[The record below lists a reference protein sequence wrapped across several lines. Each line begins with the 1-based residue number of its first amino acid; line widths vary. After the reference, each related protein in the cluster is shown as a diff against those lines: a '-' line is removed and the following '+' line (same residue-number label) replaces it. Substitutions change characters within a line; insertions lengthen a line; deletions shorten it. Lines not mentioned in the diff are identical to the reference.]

1 MPLGLYKDLMRSA
14 TPMTVEQLAEEAKAQ
29 PLLVGTIACL
39 VDLMREAYTDSIA
52 RVLRVISVVELV
64 NEVDRDLYAASPVA
78 EVMASTAMTAAGK
91 ALVSLT
97 LYPHSILEPD
107 RSSWDQSANSM
118 AKFPEFLEQRE
129 FSCPSDPE
137 DGLFQYAFG
146 TRLGAFEH
154 WSRDAKVFDNFNVFH
169 RMDESWLSWYPVKSR
184 LLEGLDQS
192 SAVLVD
198 IGGGKGQNLHE
209 FSETFPQEHGRL
221 ILQDR
226 LSVIDDIESL
236 NGSIK
241 RQAHNFF
248 TPQPVEGARTYF
260 FSRIFHDWS
269 DERCREILRNLRSAM
284 TGRYSKLL
292 IHDFVLSDTDCF
304 ILQAGFDTHM
314 MCMHAGMERTRHR
327 WEYFLHESGFQ
338 VVRFWIPPDDSER
351 IIEAE

>member
-29 PLLVGTIACL
+29 PLLVGTIASL

-64 NEVDRDLYAASPVA
+64 NEVDRDLYAASPVT

-154 WSRDAKVFDNFNVFH
+154 WSRDAKVFDNFNVY
-169 RMDESWLSWYPVKSR
+169 DNS
-184 LLEGLDQS
+184 
-192 SAVLVD
+192 
-198 IGGGKGQNLHE
+198 
-209 FSETFPQEHGRL
+209 
-221 ILQDR
+221 
-226 LSVIDDIESL
+226 
-236 NGSIK
+236 
-241 RQAHNFF
+241 
-248 TPQPVEGARTYF
+248 
-260 FSRIFHDWS
+260 
-269 DERCREILRNLRSAM
+269 
-284 TGRYSKLL
+284 
-292 IHDFVLSDTDCF
+292 
-304 ILQAGFDTHM
+304 
-314 MCMHAGMERTRHR
+314 MCMTISMCISAASTGWTSRGSVGILSSR
-327 WEYFLHESGFQ
+327 GFWKDSIRARQ
-338 VVRFWIPPDDSER
+338 SLWIL
-351 IIEAE
+351 EAARDKTSMNFPRRSRRSMAD